1 MHPFMHQISVT
12 HRCAMRYREQ
22 ELADTG
28 LGGGQTSYLITLYHH
43 PGISQEELAKHLNVN
58 KSSVTRQ
65 LSALEEKGYIIRK
78 PNPDDR
84 RSMLVYPTEK
94 ALALQERMRQV
105 LQGWREYLTADF
117 TEEEK
122 ENLSRLMLRI
132 ADRAEDYMKGGD
144 APCAPSDGT

>member
-43 PGISQEELAKHLNVN
+43 PGISQEELAKRLNVN

-65 LSALEEKGYIIRK
+65 LTALEEKGYIIRK
-78 PNPDDR
+78 PKPDDR

-94 ALALQERMRQV
+94 ALNLQDRMKDV
-105 LQGWREYLTADF
+105 LRGWASYLTEDF
-117 TEEEK
+117 TEDEK
-122 ENLSRLMLRI
+122 ETLSRLMLRI
-132 ADRAEDYMKGGD
+132 AERAEDYMKGGD
-144 APCAPSDGT
+144 TPCAPSDGT